1 MLSWVNI
8 VDTADNV
15 DDDDIDGDDDDDDDD
30 EYYEKMKDRIPGS
43 IQISRLN

>member
-8 VDTADNV
+8 ADTDDNV
-15 DDDDIDGDDDDDDDD
+15 DDDDIDDDD

>member
-8 VDTADNV
+8 VDTDDNV
-15 DDDDIDGDDDDDDDD
+15 DDDDIDD

>member
-8 VDTADNV
+8 VDTDDNV
-15 DDDDIDGDDDDDDDD
+15 DDDDDD

>member
-8 VDTADNV
+8 VDTDDNV
-15 DDDDIDGDDDDDDDD
+15 DDDDDDDDDIDDDD

-43 IQISRLN
+43 IQILRLN